1 MIDLRS
7 DTVTKP
13 SPEMR
18 LAMAN
23 AEVGDDVFG
32 EDPSINRL
40 QDMTADLLGFE
51 AALFVPSGTMANQL
65 CIKAHTQAGDEIIME
80 QSNHPFRA
88 ESGGVAALAGVQ
100 VNQIH
105 GQRGVITAAQ
115 IAPQIRSGEDPHH
128 APTRL
133 VCLENTH
140 NRGGGTIYPIDT
152 IREIRDLTQ
161 QHHIPLHLDGA
172 RLLNAS
178 VAMGVP
184 ATEITQYFDTA
195 TLCLSKGLGAP
206 VGSLLAGSTDFV
218 KRANRFR
225 KMFGGGMRQAGIIAA
240 AGIYALENNVERL
253 AEDHHHAKLLAE
265 RLAQAKGVRLDPK
278 YVETNI
284 LFIELDLEAARL
296 DAYALMAGMREGGVI
311 ANASSPTTMRLVT
324 HLDVSR
330 AQVEQ
335 AAEVICHL
343 LG

>member
-1 MIDLRS
+1 
-7 DTVTKP
+7 
-13 SPEMR
+13 
-18 LAMAN
+18 
-23 AEVGDDVFG
+23 
-32 EDPSINRL
+32 
-40 QDMTADLLGFE
+40 
-51 AALFVPSGTMANQL
+51 MANQL
-65 CIKAHTQAGDEIIME
+65 CIKAYTQAGDDIIME

-105 GQRGVITAAQ
+105 GQRGIITAAQ

-140 NRGGGTIYPIDT
+140 NRGGGTIYPLET
-152 IREIRDLTQ
+152 IRDIRDLTQ
-161 QHHIPLHLDGA
+161 RHHIPLHLDGA

-178 VAMGVP
+178 VAMGVS
-184 ATEITQYFDTA
+184 AKEITQYFDTA

-206 VGSLLAGSTDFV
+206 VGSLLAGSANFV

-240 AGIYALENNVERL
+240 AGIYALEHNVERL

-265 RLAQAKGVRLDPK
+265 RLSQAKGVRLDPK
-278 YVETNI
+278 HVETNI
-284 LFIELDLEAARL
+284 LFIELDLEEARL
-296 DAYALMAGMREGGVI
+296 DAYALMAGMREHGVI

-335 AAEVICHL
+335 AAEVICQL

>member
-1 MIDLRS
+1 
-7 DTVTKP
+7 
-13 SPEMR
+13 
-18 LAMAN
+18 
-23 AEVGDDVFG
+23 
-32 EDPSINRL
+32 
-40 QDMTADLLGFE
+40 
-51 AALFVPSGTMANQL
+51 
-65 CIKAHTQAGDEIIME
+65 ME
-80 QSNHPFRA
+80 QGNHPFRA

-100 VNQIH
+100 VNQID
-105 GQRGVITAAQ
+105 GQRGIITASQ
-115 IAPQIRSGEDPHH
+115 IDPQIHSGEDPHH

-140 NRGGGTIYPIDT
+140 NRGGGTIYPIET
-152 IREIRDLTQ
+152 IRDIRDLTQ
-161 QHHIPLHLDGA
+161 KHRVPLHLDGA

-206 VGSLLAGSTDFV
+206 VGSLLAGSAAFV

-240 AGIYALENNVERL
+240 AGIYALEHNVERL

-265 RLAQAKGVRLDPK
+265 RLSQAKGVRLDPK
-278 YVETNI
+278 HVETNI
-284 LFIELDLEAARL
+284 LFIELDLEAAHL
-296 DAYALMAGMREGGVI
+296 DAYALMAGMRERGVI

-330 AQVEQ
+330 AQIEQ
-335 AAEVICHL
+335 AAEVICNL

>member
-1 MIDLRS
+1 
-7 DTVTKP
+7 
-13 SPEMR
+13 
-18 LAMAN
+18 
-23 AEVGDDVFG
+23 
-32 EDPSINRL
+32 
-40 QDMTADLLGFE
+40 
-51 AALFVPSGTMANQL
+51 
-65 CIKAHTQAGDEIIME
+65 
-80 QSNHPFRA
+80 
-88 ESGGVAALAGVQ
+88 
-100 VNQIH
+100 
-105 GQRGVITAAQ
+105 
-115 IAPQIRSGEDPHH
+115 
-128 APTRL
+128 
-133 VCLENTH
+133 
-140 NRGGGTIYPIDT
+140 
-152 IREIRDLTQ
+152 
-161 QHHIPLHLDGA
+161 
-172 RLLNAS
+172 
-178 VAMGVP
+178 MGVP

-265 RLAQAKGVRLDPK
+265 RLSQAKGVRLDPK
-278 YVETNI
+278 HVETNI

-296 DAYALMAGMREGGVI
+296 DAYALMAGMREHGVI

-335 AAEVICHL
+335 AAEVICHV

>member
-1 MIDLRS
+1 
-7 DTVTKP
+7 
-13 SPEMR
+13 
-18 LAMAN
+18 
-23 AEVGDDVFG
+23 
-32 EDPSINRL
+32 
-40 QDMTADLLGFE
+40 MTAELLGFE

-100 VNQIH
+100 VNQIQ

-115 IAPQIRSGEDPHH
+115 IAPQLRSGEDPHH

-140 NRGGGTIYPIDT
+140 TRGGGAIYPIET
-152 IREIRDLTQ
+152 IRDICDLTR
-161 QHHIPLHLDGA
+161 QHDIPLHLDGA

-178 VAMGVP
+178 VAMGVAP
-184 ATEITQYFDTA
+184 TAITQYFDTA

-206 VGSLLAGSTDFV
+206 VGSLLAGSAAFV

-240 AGIYALENNVERL
+240 AGIYALEHHVERL
-253 AEDHHHAKLLAE
+253 ADDHHHAKLLAE
-265 RLAQAKGVRLDPK
+265 RLAQAKGMRLDPK
-278 YVETNI
+278 HVETNI
-284 LFIELDLEAARL
+284 LFIELDLDEARL
-296 DAYALMAGMREGGVI
+296 DAYGLMAGMRESGVL

-330 AQVEQ
+330 DQVEQ
-335 AAEVICHL
+335 AAEVICNL